1 MQNLFVNEND
11 EFIIRF
17 TVATDD
23 KGTIFC
29 DTNRESL
36 IESFKDKVKELEI
49 KDYEAVFR
57 KPSFGDS
64 IELYD
69 SIFSVNNGADVSFN
83 PVLIRS
89 NKIIALIKSWNLQ
102 GEKNKPTAE
111 DIKKLHPTIATVIG
125 VLLDQETGAIF
136 G

>member
-1 MQNLFVNEND
+1 MQNLFVSEND
-11 EFIIRF
+11 EFVIRF

-29 DTNRESL
+29 DMNRESL
-36 IESFKDKVKELEI
+36 TESFGDKIKELEI

-111 DIKKLHPTIATVIG
+111 DIKKLHPTVATAIG
-125 VLLDQETGAIF
+125 IQIDAETGGIF